1 MAATFPFT
9 KDNNQPPTS
18 TAHMDHVSTLSD
30 KSALEFGQG
39 DRVWKEWGFKSSGGL
54 LASEIWAVYR

>member
-9 KDNNQPPTS
+9 KDNNQPPTI

-30 KSALEFGQG
+30 KSALELGQG
-39 DRVWKEWGFKSSGGL
+39 DRV
-54 LASEIWAVYR
+54 